1 MLAWTP
7 AMLMNCFLPLPFS
20 LLTSEET
27 SELEEPLSP
36 WTMTSKVWRGFAAA
50 FASKLGGTKAPLS
63 LPEVPGEALPATGT
77 TSIAA
82 SASVTQPRFPLPQ
95 RAFERDSPRRPQS
108 AFART
113 PLRIVRSCR
122 IDETPSTH
130 KVPGGPQLKS
140 RKARPQG
147 RRGAEEVLPPFAV
160 ARVNPSIE
168 GMRQLELD

>member
-1 MLAWTP
+1 
-7 AMLMNCFLPLPFS
+7 MLMKLRIPWPFC
-20 LLTSEET
+20 LLTAEET

-36 WTMTSKVWRGFAAA
+36 WTMTSKVLRGFATA
-50 FASKLGGTKAPLS
+50 FASRLGGTKAPPS
-63 LPEVPGEALPATGT
+63 LPELPVEALPATGT

-122 IDETPSTH
+122 IVETPSTH
-130 KVPGGPQLKS
+130 NSPWAAVERP
-140 RKARPQG
+140 KARPQG
-147 RRGAEEVLPPFAV
+147 RSGDEEVPPPFAV
-160 ARVNPSIE
+160 AVRES
-168 GMRQLELD
+168 LH